1 MSKKRENGNSCT
13 PWPDHPLFAGEDEGP
28 YDAGP
33 ARKGMRTVSVR
44 RPGQKGTLG
53 ALREYG
59 DRLVCARYLKDDIR
73 GKRYKTLEIIVHE
86 EDWTPPAPTR
96 PKAKPPGPAHGPAPA
111 PGPGPGPGPGLGTGP
126 DPERIVSIRLTTG
139 GEALRAKVWTAG
151 GRWDSAAKVWR
162 IRYRAACALGLE
174 GRIVQTRG
182 EPR

>member
-1 MSKKRENGNSCT
+1 MQKKRKNGNSCAA
-13 PWPDHPLFAGEDEGP
+13 WPDHPLFTGEDEGP
-28 YDAGP
+28 YDAGSH
-33 ARKGMRTVSVR
+33 RRGMRTVSVR

-86 EDWTPPAPTR
+86 QDWTPPPIPARPRAKAP
-96 PKAKPPGPAHGPAPA
+96 GLAPA
-111 PGPGPGPGPGLGTGP
+111 SPPANDP
-126 DPERIVSIRLTTG
+126 DPERIVSIRLITG

-162 IRYRAACALGLE
+162 IRYRTACELGIE
-174 GRIVQTRG
+174 KRIV
-182 EPR
+182 

>member
-1 MSKKRENGNSCT
+1 MQKKRKNGNSCAT
-13 PWPDHPLFAGEDEGP
+13 WPDHPLFTGEDEGP
-28 YDAGP
+28 YDAGSH
-33 ARKGMRTVSVR
+33 RRGMRTVSVR

-59 DRLVCARYLKDDIR
+59 DRLVCARYLTDDIR

-86 EDWTPPAPTR
+86 EDWTPPPIPARSGAKAHDPT
-96 PKAKPPGPAHGPAPA
+96 HDHA
-111 PGPGPGPGPGLGTGP
+111 PGRAP

-162 IRYRAACALGLE
+162 IRYRTACELGLE
-174 GRIVQTRG
+174 KRIV
-182 EPR
+182 